1 VSRILCALVLFVAAA
16 SACSS
21 SEVPE
26 ALSLR
31 DEAVLDEALLDEALL
46 DEAQTSTAA
55 ANEIDRSSTSL
66 AMTAST
72 TDVPTPTTEAVA
84 TSTTETTSTS
94 TPADAVSTSA
104 PGDQSAAPSGTGSAS
119 ADDMRLYVGALG
131 FYTVDQGLATS
142 PVAMPTVGKGIAPL
156 TGLPS
161 SRSTSGAIVVKIDN
175 SPKARPQ
182 AGLDVADV
190 VIEQEVEGGI
200 TRLAAIFQSS
210 APERIGPVRSARS
223 TDISF
228 LSALGRPGLVYSGA
242 NDVFDTLIIGQEQV
256 RNYSASRFGGYW
268 RDTSRRAPSNLY
280 TSMSQFSM
288 RATPPP
294 AWFHFG
300 AGSTNEGAATS
311 SFVVN
316 FPSTSITWTWN
327 GIGWDRAQDGRN
339 HTSESGAVLQATNVV
354 VAQVAVVD
362 SGLKDPTG
370 AVVPEFVWAGEGPA
384 AVFTNGR
391 RIDGRWIRPTLAD
404 PAVLVD
410 AAGGVIELAPGST
423 WVELT
428 RGLP

>member
-1 VSRILCALVLFVAAA
+1 MFDAPA
-16 SACSS
+16 
-21 SEVPE
+21 PTT
-26 ALSLR
+26 
-31 DEAVLDEALLDEALL
+31 
-46 DEAQTSTAA
+46 QTSALPEPSTTA
-55 ANEIDRSSTSL
+55 EPTTTTTTEPSTTTSVETE
-66 AMTAST
+66 ASST
-72 TDVPTPTTEAVA
+72 TD
-84 TSTTETTSTS
+84 
-94 TPADAVSTSA
+94 TPAVTAPQGDAA
-104 PGDQSAAPSGTGSAS
+104 AAPNGGGNAP
-119 ADDMRLYVGALG
+119 ADVMSLYVGALG
-131 FYTVDQGLATS
+131 NYSLHQGLAVS
-142 PVAMPTVGKGIAPL
+142 PVAMPTVAPGVSPL

-161 SRSTSGAIVVKIDN
+161 DRSATGGIVVKIDN

-182 AGLDVADV
+182 AGLDVADI

-200 TRLAAIFQSS
+200 TRFAAIFQSS

-228 LSALGRPGLVYSGA
+228 LSALGQPGLAYSGA
-242 NDVFDTLIIGQEQV
+242 NEVFDTLIVRQERV
-256 RNYSASRFGGYW
+256 RNYSANRFGGYW
-268 RDTSRRAPSNLY
+268 RDNSRSAPSNLY
-280 TSMSQFSM
+280 TSMSQFSTQ
-288 RATPPP
+288 AAPPP

-300 AGSTNEGAATS
+300 PGAEAQGTPTS
-311 SFVVN
+311 SFVAS

-327 GIGWDRAQDGRN
+327 GSGWSRAQDGRA
-339 HTSESGAVLQATNVV
+339 HTSESGAVLEATNVV

-370 AVVPEFVWAGEGPA
+370 AIVPEFVWAGEGPV

-410 AAGGVIELAPGST
+410 ADNNVIELAPGTT

>member
-1 VSRILCALVLFVAAA
+1 MRHPFVFIASFALLAAA
-16 SACSS
+16 CSNS
-21 SEVPE
+21 DAPDVVPLFDDAAE
-26 ALSLR
+26 S
-31 DEAVLDEALLDEALL
+31 
-46 DEAQTSTAA
+46 STA
-55 ANEIDRSSTSL
+55 
-66 AMTAST
+66 
-72 TDVPTPTTEAVA
+72 AVA
-84 TSTTETTSTS
+84 TSVIDTTSSTTAAVSSAEAAITTTTEDAAETSSTTAGS
-94 TPADAVSTSA
+94 VSTVPRGNEASA
-104 PGDQSAAPSGTGSAS
+104 PRGGGDAS
-119 ADDMRLYVGALG
+119 EELMSLYVGALG
-131 FYTVDQGLATS
+131 NYSLDQALATS
-142 PVAMPTVGKGIAPL
+142 PVAMPTVASGISPL

-161 SRSTSGAIVVKIDN
+161 ARSGTSAIVVKIDN
-175 SPKARPQ
+175 SSKARPQ

-200 TRLAAIFQSS
+200 TRFAAIFQSS

-228 LSALGRPGLVYSGA
+228 LSALGQPGLAYSGA
-242 NDVFDTLIIGQEQV
+242 NEVFDTLIVRQERV
-256 RNYSASRFGGYW
+256 RNYSANRFGGYW

-280 TSMSQFSM
+280 TSMSQFSTQ
-288 RATPPP
+288 AAPPP

-300 AGSTNEGAATS
+300 DGAAASGSPTA
-311 SFVVN
+311 SFVAS
-316 FPSTSITWTWN
+316 FPSTNITWTWN
-327 GIGWDRAQDGRN
+327 GAGWNRAQDGRN
-339 HTSESGAVLQATNVV
+339 HLSESGAVLEATNVV

-370 AVVPEFVWAGEGPA
+370 AIVPEFVWAGEGPV

-410 AAGGVIELAPGST
+410 ASGAVIELAPGST

>member
-1 VSRILCALVLFVAAA
+1 MSRIRALLLSVAVVA

-21 SEVPE
+21 SEE
-26 ALSLR
+26 AEPL
-31 DEAVLDEALLDEALL
+31 VLFDPPA
-46 DEAQTSTAA
+46 STAQPSTSPDRSTTSA
-55 ANEIDRSSTSL
+55 PAPSTTKASTTTADNEASSTSSSS
-66 AMTAST
+66 AT
-72 TDVPTPTTEAVA
+72 TTPEGN
-84 TSTTETTSTS
+84 E
-94 TPADAVSTSA
+94 
-104 PGDQSAAPSGTGSAS
+104 SAAPNGGGNAPVDLMS
-119 ADDMRLYVGALG
+119 LYVGALG
-131 FYTVDQGLATS
+131 NYSLHQGLATS
-142 PVAMPTVGKGIAPL
+142 PVAMPTVGPGISPL

-161 SRSTSGAIVVKIDN
+161 GRSATSAIVVKIDN
-175 SPKARPQ
+175 SSKARPQ
-182 AGLDVADV
+182 AGLDVADI

-200 TRLAAIFQSS
+200 TRFAAIFQSS

-228 LSALGRPGLVYSGA
+228 LSALGQPGLAYSGA
-242 NDVFDTLIIGQEQV
+242 NEVFDTLIVRQERV
-256 RNYSASRFGGYW
+256 RNYSANRFGGYW
-268 RDTSRRAPSNLY
+268 RDNSRRAPSNLY
-280 TSMSQFSM
+280 TSMSQFSTE
-288 RATPPP
+288 ASPPP

-300 AGSTNEGAATS
+300 QGSTTAGAPTS
-311 SFVVN
+311 SFVAS

-327 GIGWDRAQDGRN
+327 GSGWSRAQDGRN
-339 HTSESGAVLQATNVV
+339 HTSESGAVLEATNVV

-370 AVVPEFVWAGEGPA
+370 AIVPEFVWAGEGPV

-410 AAGGVIELAPGST
+410 ADNNVIELAPGTT